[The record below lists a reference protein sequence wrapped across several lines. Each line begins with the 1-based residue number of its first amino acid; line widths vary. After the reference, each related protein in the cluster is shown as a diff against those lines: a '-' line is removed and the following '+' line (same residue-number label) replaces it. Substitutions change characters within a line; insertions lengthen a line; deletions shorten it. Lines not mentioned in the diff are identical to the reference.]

1 MTFGEK
7 KKRNIVFLASITA
20 SGVYLFWRIFFTLP
34 WQEGPASAAGG
45 VALVLAEAVT
55 TFGTM
60 ELMIS
65 RMRAD
70 VRELPFPENIRPEA
84 YPDVDV
90 LIATHNEPPELLYKT
105 VNACTFLEYPDPA
118 KVHLYVCDDGG
129 RDSVKKMAEHLGA
142 GYIGMKENTRAKSGN
157 YNHALKQTTSPLI
170 ATFDADMIP
179 RRTFLLRTVPY
190 FLVPD
195 QKLGLLQ
202 TPQSFY
208 NQDLFQFNLY
218 AEKGIPNEQDFF
230 SREINLLRN
239 ATNTAAYTGSNTIL
253 LRAALEEIGGFPY
266 GTVTEDF
273 ETSLRLQKA
282 GYRTYATG
290 EVLAAGLS
298 TTTVESMILQR
309 IRWARGVI
317 QSIQNTNAIFTRK
330 LSLAARISY
339 LNAWLYWWSFLCRLI
354 FLLAP
359 VLFALFDVQLVECGF
374 WELLCFWLPSHLLSR
389 LAMGY
394 LSTNIRN
401 ARWSHIIDTILAPY
415 LAAPVLLESLGIH
428 RRQFQVTEKK
438 KRRENTASF
447 RWLIPHGFL
456 LLLTVAALIRFA
468 RGKYGMA
475 LVYSSVILYWL
486 GYNLTLLLYAAFF
499 MMGRES
505 RRISDRIAAEE
516 PAGIRF
522 ADRTL
527 EAVTEDVSEEGIALR
542 LNAAAPSGEAAPL
555 PGEAA
560 PSPGE
565 AAPSPGEAAPEKG
578 ERFTVTVTTGHYRA
592 ELRATLVY
600 AGKEKLTATV
610 EAVDETSYRN
620 WLQIIH
626 DRAHSL
632 PRELDPWM
640 TIYDEIRDNVRA
652 RRKVRTG
659 SR

>member
-1 MTFGEK
+1 M
-7 KKRNIVFLASITA
+7 
-20 SGVYLFWRIFFTLP
+20 
-34 WQEGPASAAGG
+34 
-45 VALVLAEAVT
+45 
-55 TFGTM
+55 
-60 ELMIS
+60 
-65 RMRAD
+65 
-70 VRELPFPENIRPEA
+70 
-84 YPDVDV
+84 
-90 LIATHNEPPELLYKT
+90 
-105 VNACTFLEYPDPA
+105 
-118 KVHLYVCDDGG
+118 
-129 RDSVKKMAEHLGA
+129 
-142 GYIGMKENTRAKSGN
+142 
-157 YNHALKQTTSPLI
+157 
-170 ATFDADMIP
+170 
-179 RRTFLLRTVPY
+179 
-190 FLVPD
+190 
-195 QKLGLLQ
+195 
-202 TPQSFY
+202 
-208 NQDLFQFNLY
+208 
-218 AEKGIPNEQDFF
+218 
-230 SREINLLRN
+230 
-239 ATNTAAYTGSNTIL
+239 
-253 LRAALEEIGGFPY
+253 
-266 GTVTEDF
+266 
-273 ETSLRLQKA
+273 
-282 GYRTYATG
+282 
-290 EVLAAGLS
+290 
-298 TTTVESMILQR
+298 
-309 IRWARGVI
+309 
-317 QSIQNTNAIFTRK
+317 
-330 LSLAARISY
+330 
-339 LNAWLYWWSFLCRLI
+339 
-354 FLLAP
+354 
-359 VLFALFDVQLVECGF
+359 
-374 WELLCFWLPSHLLSR
+374 
-389 LAMGY
+389 
-394 LSTNIRN
+394 
-401 ARWSHIIDTILAPY
+401 
-415 LAAPVLLESLGIH
+415 PVLLESLGIH

-447 RWLIPHGFL
+447 RWLIPHGVL

-516 PAGIRF
+516 PARIRF

-542 LNAAAPSGEAAPL
+542 LKAAAPSGEAAPL

-560 PSPGE
+560 PLPRE

>member
-1 MTFGEK
+1 MS
-7 KKRNIVFLASITA
+7 L
-20 SGVYLFWRIFFTLP
+20 
-34 WQEGPASAAGG
+34 
-45 VALVLAEAVT
+45 
-55 TFGTM
+55 
-60 ELMIS
+60 
-65 RMRAD
+65 
-70 VRELPFPENIRPEA
+70 IR
-84 YPDVDV
+84 
-90 LIATHNEPPELLYKT
+90 
-105 VNACTFLEYPDPA
+105 F
-118 KVHLYVCDDGG
+118 
-129 RDSVKKMAEHLGA
+129 
-142 GYIGMKENTRAKSGN
+142 KSGLRL
-157 YNHALKQTTSPLI
+157 LK
-170 ATFDADMIP
+170 
-179 RRTFLLRTVPY
+179 
-190 FLVPD
+190 
-195 QKLGLLQ
+195 
-202 TPQSFY
+202 
-208 NQDLFQFNLY
+208 
-218 AEKGIPNEQDFF
+218 
-230 SREINLLRN
+230 
-239 ATNTAAYTGSNTIL
+239 
-253 LRAALEEIGGFPY
+253 ALENQGLF
-266 GTVTEDF
+266 F
-273 ETSLRLQKA
+273 
-282 GYRTYATG
+282 
-290 EVLAAGLS
+290 VL
-298 TTTVESMILQR
+298 
-309 IRWARGVI
+309 
-317 QSIQNTNAIFTRK
+317 FT
-330 LSLAARISY
+330 
-339 LNAWLYWWSFLCRLI
+339 FLCRLI

-401 ARWSHIIDTILAPY
+401 ARWSDIIDTILAPY
-415 LAAPVLLESLGIH
+415 LAVPVLLESLGIH

-447 RWLIPHGFL
+447 RWLIPHGVL

-516 PAGIRF
+516 PARIRF

-542 LNAAAPSGEAAPL
+542 LKAAAPS
-555 PGEAA
+555 
-560 PSPGE
+560 
-565 AAPSPGEAAPEKG
+565 GEAAPEKG